1 MLIILFYWLKW
12 INLRVMQLFL
22 VSSQPHFWNFLRNN
36 IGENFWIVSHS
47 NISQIIRF
55 EKNIFVKLFVTVS
68 LVTMQNCFKMS
79 ITLFFLIIISVFKR
93 EWSFKRCKISIWY
106 RTYFKKSTIKN
117 IWFKNTFLFIIKSLI
132 LS

>member
-1 MLIILFYWLKW
+1 MLIILFYWSKW

-93 EWSFKRCKISIWY
+93 EWNFKRCEISIWY